1 MNRVEISGIN
11 TSSLPRLSGSE
22 QTELLK
28 KIAAGDET
36 ARETFLIANV
46 RLVLSVVK
54 KFYGKRADADD
65 IFQAGCIGLIKATNN
80 FNSDLNVQFSTYA
93 VPMIIGEIRRNLRTS
108 NSLRIPRSIRDTAY
122 KALKAR
128 ERLEYSGKEAR
139 PEDVAEELGV
149 AVFDV
154 TYAMDAI
161 SDTVSLYD
169 PVYSDNGDEL
179 LLMDQV
185 TDGDKAEDEAV
196 NKLDLKKALAL
207 LPERERKIVT
217 LRYFM
222 GKTQTEISE
231 EVGISQAQVSRLE
244 KNALKEMKKK
254 IS

>member
-28 KIAAGDET
+28 RIAAGDET

-65 IFQAGCIGLIKATNN
+65 IFQAGCIGLIKATDN

-93 VPMIIGEIRRNLRTS
+93 VPMIIGEIRRNLRNS

-185 TDGDKAEDEAV
+185 TDGDRAEDEAV

>member
-28 KIAAGDET
+28 RIAAGDET

-65 IFQAGCIGLIKATNN
+65 IFQAGCIGLIKATDN

-93 VPMIIGEIRRNLRTS
+93 VPMIIGEIRRNLRNS

>member
-65 IFQAGCIGLIKATNN
+65 IFQAGCIGLIKATDN

-93 VPMIIGEIRRNLRTS
+93 VPMIIGEIRRNLRNS

>member
-65 IFQAGCIGLIKATNN
+65 IFQAGCIGLIKATDN

-128 ERLEYSGKEAR
+128 ERLEYSGKEAL

-185 TDGDKAEDEAV
+185 TDGDRAEDEAV

>member
-28 KIAAGDET
+28 RIAAGDET

-46 RLVLSVVK
+46 KLVLSVVK

-65 IFQAGCIGLIKATNN
+65 IFQAGCIGLIKATDN

-93 VPMIIGEIRRNLRTS
+93 VPMIIGEIRRNLRNS

>member
-28 KIAAGDET
+28 RIASGDET

-65 IFQAGCIGLIKATNN
+65 IFQAGCIGLIKATDN

>member
-22 QTELLK
+22 QAELLK
-28 KIAAGDET
+28 RIAAGDET

-65 IFQAGCIGLIKATNN
+65 IFQAGCIGLIKATDN

-139 PEDVAEELGV
+139 PEEVAEELGV

-185 TDGDKAEDEAV
+185 TDGDRAEDEAV

>member
-28 KIAAGDET
+28 RIAAGDET

-65 IFQAGCIGLIKATNN
+65 IFQAGCIGLIKATDN

-122 KALKAR
+122 RALKAR

-185 TDGDKAEDEAV
+185 TDGDRAEDEAV

>member
-28 KIAAGDET
+28 RIAAGDET

-65 IFQAGCIGLIKATNN
+65 IFQAGCIGLIKATDN

-179 LLMDQV
+179 LLMDQI

>member
-28 KIAAGDET
+28 RIAAGDET

-65 IFQAGCIGLIKATNN
+65 IFQAGCIGLIKATDN

-185 TDGDKAEDEAV
+185 TDGDRAEDEAV

>member
-11 TSSLPRLSGSE
+11 TSSLPRLSNKE

-28 KIAAGDET
+28 RIAAGDET

-46 RLVLSVVK
+46 RLGLSVVK

-65 IFQAGCIGLIKATNN
+65 IFQAGCIGLIKATDN
-80 FNSDLNVQFSTYA
+80 FNPDLNVQFSTYA

-122 KALKAR
+122 KVLKAR
-128 ERLEYSGKEAR
+128 EKLEYSGKEAR

>member
-11 TSSLPRLSGSE
+11 TSSLPRLSGSD

-65 IFQAGCIGLIKATNN
+65 IFQAGCIGLIKATDN

>member
-65 IFQAGCIGLIKATNN
+65 IFQAGCIGLIKATDN

-207 LPERERKIVT
+207 LPERERKVVT

>member
-1 MNRVEISGIN
+1 MNRVEISGVS
-11 TSSLPRLSGSE
+11 TASLPKLGLKE

-28 KIAAGDET
+28 RIKEGDAA
-36 ARETFLIANV
+36 ARETFLISNV

-65 IFQAGCIGLIKATNN
+65 IFQAGCIGLIKATDN
-80 FNSDLNVQFSTYA
+80 FNPNMNVCFSTYA
-93 VPMIIGEIRRNLRTS
+93 VPMIMGEIKRGLRS
-108 NSLRIPRSIRDTAY
+108 VNSMRIPRSIRDTAY
-122 KALKAR
+122 KALKTR
-128 ERLEYSGKEAR
+128 ERLELGGKEASV
-139 PEDVAEELGV
+139 DDIAEELGV
-149 AVFDV
+149 AAFDV

-179 LLMDQV
+179 LLMDQI
-185 TDGDKAEDEAV
+185 TDGCSVEDNAV
-196 NKLDLKKALAL
+196 EKLDLKKALAL
-207 LPERERKIVT
+207 LPERERTIVT
-217 LRYFM
+217 LRYYK

-244 KNALKEMKKK
+244 KNALKEIKKK

>member
-28 KIAAGDET
+28 RIAAGDET

-65 IFQAGCIGLIKATNN
+65 IFQAGCIGLIKATDN

>member
-1 MNRVEISGIN
+1 MNRVEISGMN
-11 TSSLPRLSGSE
+11 VSSLPRLSDKE

-28 KIAAGDET
+28 RIAAGDET
-36 ARETFLIANV
+36 ARETFLISNV

-54 KFYGKRADADD
+54 KFYGKRAETDD
-65 IFQAGCIGLIKATNN
+65 IFQAGCIGLIKATDN
-80 FNSDLNVQFSTYA
+80 FNMEMNVRFSTYA

-128 ERLEYSGKEAR
+128 EKLEYSGKEAR

-207 LPERERKIVT
+207 LPERERRIVT

-222 GKTQTEISE
+222 GRTQTEISE

>member
-28 KIAAGDET
+28 RIAAGDET

-65 IFQAGCIGLIKATNN
+65 IFQAGCIGLIKATDN

-185 TDGDKAEDEAV
+185 TDGDNAEDEAV
-196 NKLDLKKALAL
+196 NKLDLNKALAL

>member
-11 TSSLPRLSGSE
+11 TSSLPRLSDNE

-28 KIAAGDET
+28 KVAAGDED

-65 IFQAGCIGLIKATNN
+65 IFQAGCIGLIKATDN
-80 FNSDLNVQFSTYA
+80 FNSDLNVRFSTYA

-128 ERLEYSGKEAR
+128 EKLEYSGKEAR

-196 NKLDLKKALAL
+196 SKLDLKKALLL

>member
-54 KFYGKRADADD
+54 KFCGKRADADD
-65 IFQAGCIGLIKATNN
+65 IFQAGCIGLIKATDN

>member
-28 KIAAGDET
+28 RIAAGDET

-65 IFQAGCIGLIKATNN
+65 IFQAGCIGLIKATDN

-244 KNALKEMKKK
+244 KNALKEMMKK

>member
-11 TSSLPRLSGSE
+11 TSSLPRLSSSE

-28 KIAAGDET
+28 RIAAGDET

-65 IFQAGCIGLIKATNN
+65 IFQAGCIGLIKATDN

-185 TDGDKAEDEAV
+185 TDGDRAEDEAV

>member
-65 IFQAGCIGLIKATNN
+65 IFQAGCIGLIKATDN

>member
-11 TSSLPRLSGSE
+11 TSSLPRLSSSE

-28 KIAAGDET
+28 RIAAGDET

-65 IFQAGCIGLIKATNN
+65 IFQAGCIGLIKATDN

-185 TDGDKAEDEAV
+185 TDGDRAEDEAV

-222 GKTQTEISE
+222 GKTQAEISE

>member
-11 TSSLPRLSGSE
+11 TSSLPRLPGSE

-28 KIAAGDET
+28 RIAAGDET

-65 IFQAGCIGLIKATNN
+65 IFQAGCIGLIKATDN

-179 LLMDQV
+179 LLMDQI

>member
-65 IFQAGCIGLIKATNN
+65 IFQAGCIGLIKATDN

-185 TDGDKAEDEAV
+185 TDGDRAEDEAV

>member
-65 IFQAGCIGLIKATNN
+65 IFQAGCIGLIKATDN

-179 LLMDQV
+179 LLRDQV

>member
-11 TSSLPRLSGSE
+11 TSSLPRFSGSE

-65 IFQAGCIGLIKATNN
+65 IFQAGCIGLIKATDN

>member
-28 KIAAGDET
+28 RIAAGDET

-65 IFQAGCIGLIKATNN
+65 IFQAGCIGLIKATDN

-185 TDGDKAEDEAV
+185 TDGDRAEDEAV

-231 EVGISQAQVSRLE
+231 EVGISQAQFSRLE